1 MSKINLAV
9 FASTQG
15 TDLQAII
22 DAIEAGS
29 LKEVDLKFVLSNKK
43 DCYALQRAKD
53 HGFRVVFVDPAGKT
67 REEYDKECLRYL
79 KMEKIDLVLLLG
91 YMRIISDI
99 FVNAYRN
106 KIMNIH
112 PSLLPKYAGGMN
124 RDIHAEVLKNKEKES
139 GCTLFFIDG
148 GVDTGQIISQAKIK
162 INKGETVESLK
173 QRVQEQEK
181 ILILRAIKDF
191 VRKKE
196 EEEKSKQV
204 L

>member
-9 FASTQG
+9 FASTKG

-22 DAIEAGS
+22 DAIGAGN
-29 LKEVDLKFVLSNKK
+29 LKEADLKFVLSNKK
-43 DCYALQRAKD
+43 DCYALERARH
-53 HGFRVVFVDPAGKT
+53 HGFKVIFVDPTGKT
-67 REEYDKECLRYL
+67 REEYDKECLRHL
-79 KMEKIDLVLLLG
+79 KEEKIDLVLLLG
-91 YMRIISDI
+91 YMRIVSDI
-99 FVNAYRN
+99 LVNAYRN
-106 KIMNIH
+106 RMMNIH

-124 RDIHAEVLKNKEKES
+124 RNVHEEVLKNKEKES

-148 GVDTGQIISQAKIK
+148 GVDTGHVISQARIE

-191 VRKKE
+191 AKKKE
-196 EEEKSKQV
+196 EEERTKPV